1 MNQNVIHNTACNY
14 LSSYKLSME
23 HFEEMKKLV
32 AESTKMKFYLY
43 KRLCKWAP
51 NSQVTTGKCL
61 FVVEIDAEE
70 GLVGDLEKNF
80 LMKVVG
86 STRTQ
91 NKKGHHAE
99 VGSLFLKLKVLK

>member
-1 MNQNVIHNTACNY
+1 M
-14 LSSYKLSME
+14 
-23 HFEEMKKLV
+23 
-32 AESTKMKFYLY
+32 
-43 KRLCKWAP
+43 
-51 NSQVTTGKCL
+51 

-99 VGSLFLKLKVLK
+99 VANLFLKLKVLK